1 MLDKTTH
8 PFIVNT
14 LESSPAWSLQTRKYP
29 DAWEVEMWFYEDEG
43 FQVAMSR
50 AEGLTLTDALDNLER
65 LLETGSTKP

>member
-1 MLDKTTH
+1 MLDKTSH

-29 DAWEVEMWFYEDEG
+29 DAWEVEMWFYEDED

-50 AEGLTLTDALDNLER
+50 AEGLTLSDALDNLER
-65 LLETGSTKP
+65 LLETGSANP